1 MNTTA
6 GSVKIFLVEDSAAV
20 RERLIE
26 MIGELDDVAVVGE
39 AETQDD
45 AVSGI
50 MRTRPDVA
58 IFDIKLA
65 QGNGIDAM
73 IEAKRRLPGL
83 RGIVMSN
90 YATPQHI
97 RASADAGAEY
107 FLDKSADFERIIE
120 ILLAMK
126 ESLNGGSH

>member
-1 MNTTA
+1 MDTTIDT
-6 GSVKIFLVEDSAAV
+6 VKIFLVEDSAAV

-39 AETQDD
+39 AETYDD
-45 AVSGI
+45 AVAGI
-50 MRTRPDVA
+50 VRTRPDVA

-73 IEAKRRLPGL
+73 IEAKRHLPQL

-90 YATPQHI
+90 YVTPQHI
-97 RASADAGAEY
+97 KASADAGAEY
-107 FLDKSADFERIIE
+107 FLDKSADFEKIVG

-126 ESLNGGSH
+126 ESLDGGS